1 MKIIRTIINWFYRK
15 KEVRLSEKQMDE
27 LMSEV
32 RNADFMDYDGMGNY
46 GRFPPQNKYLTII
59 NNSHKV

>member
-1 MKIIRTIINWFYRK
+1 MKIIRKIINWFYRK

-46 GRFPPQNKYLTII
+46 GRFPPEK
-59 NNSHKV
+59 

>member
-15 KEVRLSEKQMDE
+15 KEVRLSEKQMNE

-32 RNADFMDYDGMGNY
+32 RKAFPQDHADSMDYDGMGNY
-46 GRFPPQNKYLTII
+46 GRFPPEK
-59 NNSHKV
+59 